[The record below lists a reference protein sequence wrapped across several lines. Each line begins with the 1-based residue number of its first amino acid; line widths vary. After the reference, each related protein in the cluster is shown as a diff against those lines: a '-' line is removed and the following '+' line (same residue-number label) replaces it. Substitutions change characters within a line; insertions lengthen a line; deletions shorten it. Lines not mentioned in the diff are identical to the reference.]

1 MRTSSPTT
9 LTTVCVAIGMLIG
22 ASFEPAFAQTSRIDS
37 LTHANPDFLG
47 LQAAGSGSVEGCCQP
62 SLSDDGRHV
71 LFLSVARNLVAGDHN
86 NNIDLFVRDRVLGTT
101 QRVNLRSDGAQGR
114 SGDAASVVGGAI
126 SADGDLVVFSSRQF
140 DLVAGDTNLAS
151 DVFLHQ
157 RSTGVTTR
165 IVSGIGG
172 AEADQGASN
181 PSLSADGRYVVFES
195 GSTNL
200 APGQLGTLH
209 VYLLDRNSGVI
220 ERISVTPSGTA
231 SSSGGGATNATVSD
245 DGRFVAFES
254 SANDLVAT
262 PGNGQAQLYV
272 RDRQLGITLRLSQ
285 VGGALADAAA
295 RNSMIA
301 GNGSRVVF
309 ETAATNLDASDT
321 NGVEDIYVV
330 SIATGAINRVSVS
343 NAGAQAAQRSR
354 RPSISRNGQRVS
366 FDSSAELAA
375 GGTTQFEQVYLR
387 DLDLQTTTLVSVNN
401 QGSNGNR
408 DEFEARLSGN
418 GQVVSFGSS
427 STDLDPPDT
436 NNLSDRFVR
445 DLTGNTTERISL
457 ADASGPFPSQANG
470 DSTSSIRGQRQLSA
484 DGRFLVTQTTAKNLG
499 FLNLT
504 GTSNQIVRVDRQGN
518 LVRLISADIN
528 GAQAISAA
536 FDPAISADG
545 RFIVFRSSTTNL
557 VVGDSN
563 NASDIFWLDADNG
576 GLERV
581 NLGPGNVQGL
591 GGATTTL
598 PSVADDGNA
607 IAFVSNQNNLVV
619 GDSNA
624 AQDIFVR
631 DRATS
636 TTTRVSVD
644 SAGAQANGL
653 SDFPV
658 ISANGRFV
666 VFSSLASNLV
676 AGDAGGFQDIFRH
689 DRQTGQTVLVSQSS
703 TGTQGNNNS
712 FISAISADGNRIAFS
727 SSATNLVNGDSNART
742 DIFVRDVTQGTTTL
756 VSVSSA
762 GELGNGTC
770 SVPSISADGQ
780 VVTFLSGANN
790 LVSGDN
796 NNLNDLFRHDLQSG
810 QTLRVSV
817 DPDGRQVRAPQAT
830 VSAGQISPDGSR
842 VAIETTAADF
852 ELTLGVAGARSVML
866 VTAAEPPA
874 PEDIFANG
882 FE

>member
-1 MRTSSPTT
+1 MRN
-9 LTTVCVAIGMLIG
+9 LTRTIPAVLTALLSAVGVA
-22 ASFEPAFAQTSRIDS
+22 SAQTSQVDS
-37 LTHANPDFLG
+37 LTYANPDFFG
-47 LQAAGSGSVEGCCQP
+47 LQPAENDLSDACCHP
-62 SLSDDGRHV
+62 RISDDGRHV
-71 LFLSVARNLVAGDHN
+71 LFLSIAKNLVAGDHN
-86 NNIDLFVRDRVLGTT
+86 NNVDVFLRDRLLGTT
-101 QRVNLRSDGAQGR
+101 RRVNVRSDGAQGR
-114 SGDAASVVGGAI
+114 SGDAASAVAAAI
-126 SADGDLVVFSSRQF
+126 SANGDLVVFSSRQS
-140 DLVAGDTNLAS
+140 DLVAGDGNLAS

-157 RSTGVTTR
+157 ISTGVTTR
-165 IVSGIGG
+165 VVMGIAG
-172 AEADQGASN
+172 AEPNDAVSN
-181 PSLSADGRYVVFES
+181 PSLSGDGRFVVFES
-195 GSTNL
+195 GATNL
-200 APGQLGTLH
+200 VANHLGGQH

-220 ERISVTPSGTA
+220 ERISVTPGGTA
-231 SSSGGGATNATVSD
+231 STGGSGNATVSD

-254 SANDLVAT
+254 SADDLVAS
-262 PGNGQAQLYV
+262 PGNGNAQLFV
-272 RDRQLGITLRLSQ
+272 RDRQLGVTTRLSQ
-285 VGGALADAAA
+285 NGAALANQPVRA
-295 RNSMIA
+295 SVIA

-309 ETAATNLDASDT
+309 ETAATNLDAADS
-321 NGVEDIYVV
+321 NGVEDIYAV
-330 SIATGAINRVSVS
+330 SVTTAALTRVSVS
-343 NAGAQAAQRSR
+343 SAGAQATQRSR
-354 RPSISRNGQRVS
+354 KPSISRNGQRVT
-366 FDSSAELAA
+366 FSSAGDLAA
-375 GGTTQFEQVYLR
+375 GATTSEQVFLR
-387 DLDLQTTTLVSVNN
+387 DLDLLTTSLVSVSNA
-401 QGSNGNR
+401 GINGNSG
-408 DEFEARLSGN
+408 EFDGVISGN
-418 GQVVSFGSS
+418 GQVVAFGSS

-436 NNLSDRFVR
+436 NNLNDRFVR
-445 DLTGNTTERISL
+445 DLVSNATERISL

-518 LVRLISADIN
+518 VVRLISADIN

-598 PSVADDGNA
+598 PSVSDDGNA

-676 AGDAGGFQDIFRH
+676 AGDVGGFQDIFRH
-689 DRQTGQTVLVSQSS
+689 DRQTGQTIMVSQSS
-703 TGTQGNNNS
+703 TGSQGNNNS

-727 SSATNLVNGDSNART
+727 SSATNLVNDDSNART
-742 DIFVRDVTQGTTTL
+742 DIFVRDVAQGTTTL
-756 VSVSSA
+756 VSVSSS

-780 VVTFLSGANN
+780 IVSFLSGANN
-790 LVSGDN
+790 LVAGDN
-796 NNLNDLFRHDLQSG
+796 NNLNDLFRHELQSG
-810 QTLRVSV
+810 QTTLMSV

-830 VSAGQISPDGSR
+830 VVAGQVSPDGTV
-842 VAIETTAADF
+842 VAVETNAQDWQLSTGVSGRRGILLATPAAVQ
-852 ELTLGVAGARSVML
+852 L
-866 VTAAEPPA
+866 
-874 PEDIFANG
+874 PENIFANG